1 MVKDEDEFNVYE
13 FNSKKKIDIKKI
25 FIILIIIIFLFCVFF
40 TAKNIIIIINE
51 HKAYKQYE
59 AQLNAL
65 KHQDEERQRKLA
77 EEQERIKKERNPVL
91 TDEGRKNI
99 ENIYKSDKKV
109 AYLTFDDGP
118 SPVTESI
125 LETLKQEK
133 VKATFFVLGSNIDYR
148 KEMVKRMYDEGH
160 YVANHGY
167 SHVYSKIYASPEAV
181 LEEYNQTNEKIRN
194 AIGNP
199 EYNSHLFRFPGGLP
213 GGRYA
218 TLKLEAKELLNQND
232 IVHID
237 WNALNGDAE
246 TNDLTSEFEL
256 QRLSETVGEKNS
268 IVILMHD
275 AALKSVTAE
284 TLPQIIAALREKGY
298 EFKNFYSIIK

>member
-1 MVKDEDEFNVYE
+1 MVRDEDGVNVYE
-13 FNSKKKIDIKKI
+13 FDNSKKFDLKKI
-25 FIILIIIIFLFCVFF
+25 FVIVCLIIFLICTIITVN
-40 TAKNIIIIINE
+40 NIMVIINE
-51 HKAYKQYE
+51 HKAYEQYE

-65 KHQDEERQRKLA
+65 KHQEEERQRKLA

-91 TDEGRKNI
+91 TDQGRQNI
-99 ENIYKSDKKV
+99 ENIYKSDKKR
-109 AYLTFDDGP
+109 AFLTFDDGP
-118 SPVTESI
+118 SSVTESI
-125 LETLKQEK
+125 LNTLKEEK

-167 SHVYSKIYASPEAV
+167 SHVYSQIYSSPQAV
-181 LEEYNQTNEKIRN
+181 LDEYNQCNEKIRN

-213 GGRYA
+213 GGKYA
-218 TLKLEAKELLNQND
+218 GLKLEAKELLNQND
-232 IVHID
+232 IVNID

-246 TNDLTSEFEL
+246 TNDLSPEFEL

-298 EFKNFYSIIK
+298 EFQNFYSIIK

>member
-1 MVKDEDEFNVYE
+1 MVRDEDGVNVYE
-13 FNSKKKIDIKKI
+13 FDNSKKFDFKKI
-25 FIILIIIIFLFCVFF
+25 FVIVCLIIFLICTIITVN
-40 TAKNIIIIINE
+40 NIMVIINE
-51 HKAYKQYE
+51 HKAYEQYE

-65 KHQDEERQRKLA
+65 KHQEEERKKKLA
-77 EEQERIKKERNPVL
+77 EEQEKIKKERNPVL
-91 TDEGRKNI
+91 TDQGRQNI
-99 ENIYKSDKKV
+99 ENIYKSDKKR
-109 AYLTFDDGP
+109 AFLTFDDGP
-118 SPVTESI
+118 SSVTESI
-125 LETLKQEK
+125 LNTLKEEK

-167 SHVYSKIYASPEAV
+167 SHVYSQIYSSPQAV
-181 LEEYNQTNEKIRN
+181 LDEYNQCNEKIRN

-213 GGRYA
+213 GGKYA
-218 TLKLEAKELLNQND
+218 GLKLEAKELLNQND
-232 IVHID
+232 IVNID

-246 TNDLTSEFEL
+246 TNDLSPEFEL

-298 EFKNFYSIIK
+298 EFQNFYSIIK

>member
-1 MVKDEDEFNVYE
+1 MVRDEDGVNVYE
-13 FNSKKKIDIKKI
+13 FDNSKKFDLKKI
-25 FIILIIIIFLFCVFF
+25 FVIVCLIIFLICTIITVN
-40 TAKNIIIIINE
+40 NIMVIINE
-51 HKAYKQYE
+51 HKAYEQYE

-65 KHQDEERQRKLA
+65 KHQEEERKKKLA
-77 EEQERIKKERNPVL
+77 EEQEKIKKERNPVL
-91 TDEGRKNI
+91 TDQGRQNI
-99 ENIYKSDKKV
+99 ENIYKSDKKR
-109 AYLTFDDGP
+109 AFLTFDDGP
-118 SPVTESI
+118 SSVTESI
-125 LETLKQEK
+125 LNTLKEEK

-167 SHVYSKIYASPEAV
+167 SHVYSQIYSSPQAV
-181 LEEYNQTNEKIRN
+181 LDEYNQCNEKIRN

-213 GGRYA
+213 GGKYA
-218 TLKLEAKELLNQND
+218 GLKLEAKELLNQND
-232 IVHID
+232 IVNID

-246 TNDLTSEFEL
+246 TNDLSPEFEL

-298 EFKNFYSIIK
+298 EFQNFYSIIK

>member
-1 MVKDEDEFNVYE
+1 MVRDEDGVNVYE
-13 FNSKKKIDIKKI
+13 FDNSKKFDLKKI
-25 FIILIIIIFLFCVFF
+25 FVIVCLIIFLICTIITVN
-40 TAKNIIIIINE
+40 NIIVIINE
-51 HKAYKQYE
+51 HKAYEQYE

-65 KHQDEERQRKLA
+65 KHQEEERQRKLA

-91 TDEGRKNI
+91 TDQGRQNI
-99 ENIYKSDKKV
+99 ENIYKSDKKR
-109 AYLTFDDGP
+109 AFLTFDDGP
-118 SPVTESI
+118 SSVTESI
-125 LETLKQEK
+125 LNTLKEEK

-167 SHVYSKIYASPEAV
+167 SHVYSQIYSSPQAV
-181 LEEYNQTNEKIRN
+181 LDEYNQCNEKIRN

-213 GGRYA
+213 GGKYA
-218 TLKLEAKELLNQND
+218 GLKLEAKELLNQND
-232 IVHID
+232 IVNID

-246 TNDLTSEFEL
+246 TNDLSSEFEL

-298 EFKNFYSIIK
+298 EFQNFYSIIK